1 MYIADAEILVVPI
14 QECSESLIDLKS
26 QTALAYGSPPENE
39 HTALDYTKMRKS
51 VYQKLIAAQKDLP
64 LGWRFRVYE
73 GFRSLKVQQIL
84 FDEEYARVKTRSPDK
99 SHPELFR
106 ETTRLISPVK
116 NLDGS
121 MNIPP
126 HNTGAAVD
134 IEIIDS
140 AGSLI
145 DMGMAIADWVHV
157 HPDLCLTHC
166 EFLSTKSQNN
176 RRILLDVMQSHDFVN
191 YPMEWWHF
199 SYGDRYWAYHKKAL
213 QAIYGPVSEGV
224 S

>member
-1 MYIADAEILVVPI
+1 MYIADAEILAIPI
-14 QECSESLIDLKS
+14 QECNESLIDLKN
-26 QTALAYGSPPENE
+26 QTELAYGSPPENE
-39 HTALDYTKMRKS
+39 HTAPDYTKIRKTL
-51 VYQKLIAAQKDLP
+51 YQKLVAAQKDLP
-64 LGWRFRVYE
+64 SGWCFRVYE
-73 GFRSLKVQQIL
+73 GFRSLQVQQIL
-84 FDEEYARVKTRSPDK
+84 FDEEYARVKVRYPKK
-99 SHPELFR
+99 SHSGLFR

-134 IEIIDS
+134 VELIDNV
-140 AGSLI
+140 GNLI
-145 DMGMAIADWVHV
+145 DMGMAIADWVHA

-166 EFLSTKSQNN
+166 ESLSKEAQSN

-199 SYGDRYWAYHKKAL
+199 SYGDRYWAYHKKVS
-213 QAIYGPVSEGV
+213 QAFYGPVNEV
-224 S
+224 I